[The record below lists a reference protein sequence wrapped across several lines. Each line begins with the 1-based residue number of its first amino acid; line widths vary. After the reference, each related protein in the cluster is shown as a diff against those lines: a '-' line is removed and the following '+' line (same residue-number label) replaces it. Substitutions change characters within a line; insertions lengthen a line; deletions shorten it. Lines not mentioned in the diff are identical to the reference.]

1 MREIVFAFIR
11 MPAVAG
17 PFDEPAQAGA
27 FFRQLQ
33 FQLERVNA
41 AVSQQAQPF
50 AHQRRTSFWRV
61 DAVAGDFHRRT
72 HRAFQIEV
80 EAQPIAVA
88 LHRAAPG
95 SAYRNRNLS
104 VIGAAL
110 DGVYLQHRRINALW
124 RADFTRVKTVIR
136 IKSGFHLTQL
146 GVELFAKKRRAVLGA
161 ESFAMLSP

>member
-1 MREIVFAFIR
+1 MREIVFTFVR

-17 PFDEPAQAGA
+17 AFDKPAQAGA
-27 FFRQLQ
+27 FFRQLL

-41 AVSQQAQPF
+41 AVGQQAQPF
-50 AHQRRTSFWRV
+50 AHQRGTPFRGMN
-61 DAVAGDFHRRT
+61 AVAGDFHRRT
-72 HRAFQIEV
+72 HRAFHIEV
-80 EAQPIAVA
+80 EAQPVAVA

-110 DGVYLQHRRINALW
+110 DGVHLQHRRINALR
-124 RADFTRVKTVIR
+124 RADFSRVKAVIG

-146 GVELFAKKRRAVLGA
+146 GVKLFAKKRRAVLGA
-161 ESFAMLSP
+161 ESFAVLAP